1 MHYSLWAPIPDS
13 FFVFAKGTPF
23 SFHTQLPAFPQH
35 LHTLVSGFSS
45 AWDRLAPIPFLEN
58 LSSFKNS
65 LYITFFP
72 YLSLLLWHGVS
83 FQRTLFRGSTSTCH
97 LSVSLVVASW
107 LWLSHPP
114 PRVLKAKRTSKS
126 SGEFLKQKFPG
137 LIPGDSDSIGLGWNP
152 GMLNL

>member
-1 MHYSLWAPIPDS
+1 MPNSSRRLSSEPRTTACGPQYQTHSLC
-13 FFVFAKGTPF
+13 
-23 SFHTQLPAFPQH
+23 LPRVPHSPSILNSPRFLN

-45 AWDRLAPIPFLEN
+45 AWDRLAPISFLEN
-58 LSSFKNS
+58 YSSFKNS
-65 LYITFFP
+65 LYITSFP
-72 YLSLLLWHGVS
+72 YLSSLLWHGVS

-137 LIPGDSDSIGLGWNP
+137 LLCR
-152 GMLNL
+152 